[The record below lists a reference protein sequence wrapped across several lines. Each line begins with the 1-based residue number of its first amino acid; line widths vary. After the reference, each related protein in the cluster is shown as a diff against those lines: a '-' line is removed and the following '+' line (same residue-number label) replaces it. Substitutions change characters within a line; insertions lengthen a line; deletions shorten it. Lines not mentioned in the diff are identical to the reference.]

1 MRAMPGILPPSRNPG
16 GDYWCVCR
24 NTNWLQTQK
33 IEQEEQPNY
42 SGPLWA
48 PGWSPDAQRG
58 WVCSLISV
66 FTLCSHTQTHTDAG
80 LERCGRSK
88 TAPNSNIHSQG
99 RRCWFTSKCCQ
110 LSRCAITH
118 RQRRCRWWQPSR
130 GWKTEGH
137 PIPTTA
143 ASSRSCQPG
152 HSLRPVLKIR
162 ICKCHTLGQIVP
174 ASILVWASRNPILGS
189 YLREILK
196 PEVIS

>member
-1 MRAMPGILPPSRNPG
+1 MRAMPGILPPSKNPG

-24 NTNWLQTQK
+24 NTNWLQTQI
-33 IEQEEQPNY
+33 IEQEGQPNY

-48 PGWSPDAQRG
+48 PGWSPDTQCG

-66 FTLCSHTQTHTDAG
+66 FTLCSHTQTHADAG

-99 RRCWFTSKCCQ
+99 WHCWFTSKCCQ

-137 PIPTTA
+137 PIPTSSLQQVLPAWTQLE
-143 ASSRSCQPG
+143 ASPQNMHLQMSHTGTDSASFNFG
-152 HSLRPVLKIR
+152 LRIKESSPWFL
-162 ICKCHTLGQIVP
+162 P
-174 ASILVWASRNPILGS
+174 
-189 YLREILK
+189 
-196 PEVIS
+196 